1 MNRLQTWVINLDRA
15 PERLARIGA
24 QLQRLKLPY
33 TRLAAVDAHALTT
46 EQHASLDAAAY
57 RRKHGMT
64 PVLGELGCYLSH
76 VQAMHA
82 FLASDALFA
91 LILEDD
97 ALLHD
102 SLPAVLQGL
111 MNQPNRWDVAK
122 LSAVHSGT
130 PVPYAVVAP
139 GHQLAVML
147 SRCTGSSAYLLNRH
161 AAQAY
166 VQGLLPMS
174 LPYDHVFDQGWRFG
188 IKFRLVTPTPCGHDE
203 KIAST
208 IVSPPGVSRKFHWT
222 RRLPAYTYRL
232 LNESRRLLYGLTQAV
247 RERRHPQLL

>member
-15 PERLARIGA
+15 PERLARISN
-24 QLQRLKLPY
+24 QLQHLGLAF
-33 TRLAAVDAHALTT
+33 TRLPAVDARALTP
-46 EQHASLDAAAY
+46 EQRGALDEAAY

-76 VQAMHA
+76 VEAMRQ
-82 FLASDALFA
+82 FLASTAEFA

-97 ALLHD
+97 ALLQD

-111 MNQPNRWDVAK
+111 MAQPGRWDVAK

-130 PVPYAVVAP
+130 PVPYLQVAP

-147 SRCTGSSAYLLNRH
+147 SRCTGSSAYLVNRR

-166 VQGLLPMS
+166 VEGLLPMS
-174 LPYDHVFDQGWRFG
+174 LPHDHVFDQGWRFG
-188 IKFRLVTPTPCGHDE
+188 LKFRLVTPTPCKHDDA
-203 KIAST
+203 IAST
-208 IVSPPGVSRKFHWT
+208 IGATSLTNRSRKFHWT
-222 RRLPAYTYRL
+222 KRLPAFAYRL
-232 LNESRRLLYGLTQAV
+232 GNESRRLLYGLTQALA
-247 RERRHPQLL
+247 ERRR

>member
-24 QLQRLKLPY
+24 QLQRLELPF
-33 TRLAAVDAHALTT
+33 TRLAAVDARSLSA
-46 EQHASLDAAAY
+46 EQSASLDEAAY

-64 PVLGELGCYLSH
+64 PVAGELGCYLSH
-76 VQAMHA
+76 VKAMHA
-82 FLASDALFA
+82 FLASGALFA

-111 MNQPNRWDVAK
+111 MAQPGRWDVAK

-130 PVPYAVVAP
+130 PMVYAEVAP

-147 SRCTGSSAYLLNRH
+147 SRCTGSSAYILNRH
-161 AAQAY
+161 AAEAY

-203 KIAST
+203 QIAST
-208 IVSPPGVSRKFHWT
+208 IVAPVGMRRKFHWT
-222 RRLPAYTYRL
+222 QRLPAYAYRL
-232 LNESRRLLYGLTQAV
+232 GNEVRRLVYGLSQALQ
-247 RERRHPQLL
+247 ERRRRR

>member
-24 QLQRLKLPY
+24 QLQRLDLPF
-33 TRLAAVDAHALTT
+33 TRLAAVDARALSA
-46 EQHASLDAAAY
+46 EQSASLDATAY
-57 RRKHGMT
+57 HRQHGMT
-64 PVLGELGCYLSH
+64 PVAGELGCYLSH

-82 FLASDALFA
+82 FLTSGALFA

-111 MNQPNRWDVAK
+111 MNQPTRWDVAK

-130 PVPYAVVAP
+130 PVPYAEVAP

-147 SRCTGSSAYLLNRH
+147 SRCTGSSAYILNRH

-174 LPYDHVFDQGWRFG
+174 LPYDHVFDQGWRFRL
-188 IKFRLVTPTPCGHDE
+188 KFRLVTPTPCGHDE
-203 KIAST
+203 QIAST
-208 IVSPPGVSRKFHWT
+208 IVAPVGVRRKFHWT
-222 RRLPAYTYRL
+222 QRLPAYAYRL
-232 LNESRRLLYGLTQAV
+232 GNEWRRLMYGVTQLLQ
-247 RERRHPQLL
+247 ERRTLSR